1 MLAYFERL
9 ISPTQL
15 AEDRRPPDKLGAF
28 FWYFIRQIKGV
39 LAASLF
45 VALVVAVLDVM
56 VPVFLG
62 VIVDR
67 LATSEPSAIW
77 AESWPLFVGMAFL
90 VLVAR
95 PVVATLHNM
104 LIWQGLIPSLTNL
117 VRWQTHWYVLRH
129 SWGYFQS
136 DFAGRIA
143 NKVMQ
148 TGVAVRQS
156 VDQAVDAVFYVL
168 VYAIGAFIVLSGIH
182 WALMLPLLV
191 WFVAYLVV
199 LFYYVPKVKSR
210 SAEMSEVRS
219 MLTGRIVDSYT
230 NILTVKLF
238 ARPEHEDNYVREAI
252 VEHTGAFHNEMRLF
266 TWMIG
271 WLFVINALLL
281 TVSVGLSIWLWGL
294 GIVSIGA
301 VATVLPLINQIL
313 NMAGWIMDVVTDIF
327 ENIGTAEEGMGT
339 ISKPHTV
346 VDQVEAT
353 PLAVT
358 KGHIRFDNV
367 DFFYGQENR
376 LMSGLKLDIPAGQKV
391 GLIGRSGA
399 GKSTLVNLL
408 LRFHDL
414 NGGQILIDDQ
424 SIAGVTQDSLRG
436 QIGMVTQDTS
446 LLHRSVR
453 DNIRYGRPD
462 ASEEDVI
469 AAAKRAQADTFIH
482 DLVDWQ
488 ERRGYDAHV
497 GERGVKLSGG
507 QRQRVAIA
515 RVLLKDAPIL
525 ILDEATS
532 ALDSEIEAAI
542 QDQLTELMAG
552 KTVIAIA
559 HRLSTIAQMDRLI
572 VMENG
577 EIIEDGNHG
586 ELLAR
591 GGLYAEL
598 WSRQSG
604 GFLAKSA

>member
-1 MLAYFERL
+1 MLAYFEGLIVPTRL
-9 ISPTQL
+9 ADDT
-15 AEDRRPPDKLGAF
+15 RPPDRLSRF
-28 FWYFIRQIKGV
+28 YWYFMRQIKGV
-39 LAASLF
+39 LAAT
-45 VALVVAVLDVM
+45 LVVGFFVAVLDVL

-62 VIVDR
+62 MVVDR
-67 LATSEPSAIW
+67 LTNTPVDQVW
-77 AESWPLFVGMAFL
+77 AEHWPVFTGMAVL
-90 VLVAR
+90 VLFIR
-95 PVVATLHNM
+95 PVVATLHN
-104 LIWQGLIPSLTNL
+104 LLLWQTLVPHLTNL

-129 SWGYFQS
+129 SWSFFQN

-156 VDQAVDAVFYVL
+156 VVQAFDAVWYVFVFAVGGL
-168 VYAIGAFIVLSGIH
+168 FVLSGIH
-182 WALMLPLLV
+182 PILVIPILV
-191 WFVAYLVV
+191 WFAAYLLV
-199 LFYYVPKVKSR
+199 LVYYVPKVKQR
-210 SAEMSEVRS
+210 SAEMSEARS
-219 MLTGRIVDSYT
+219 MLTGRVVDSYT

-238 ARPEHEDNYVREAI
+238 ARPKEEDAYVREAI
-252 VEHTGAFHNEMRLF
+252 DEHSEKFRAEMRLF

-281 TVSVGLSIWLWGL
+281 TSSVGLSIWLWVG
-294 GIVSIGA
+294 GVISIGA
-301 VATVLPLINQIL
+301 VATVLPLINQTL

-327 ENIGTAEEGMGT
+327 ENIGTVEEGMET
-339 ISKPHTV
+339 ISMPHTV
-346 VDQVEAT
+346 VDRPDAKQLQVNRGE
-353 PLAVT
+353 
-358 KGHIRFDNV
+358 IRFKDVN
-367 DFFYGQENR
+367 FFYGDENR
-376 LMSGLKLDIPAGQKV
+376 LIESMNLTIPPGQKV

-414 NGGQILIDDQ
+414 DGGAIEIDGQ
-424 SIAGVTQDSLRG
+424 SLADVAQESLRG

-446 LLHRSVR
+446 LLHRSIL

-462 ASEEDVI
+462 ASLEEVM
-469 AAAKRAQADTFIH
+469 AAAEQAQASEFIG
-482 DLVDWQ
+482 DLVDWKG
-488 ERRGYDAHV
+488 RRGYEAHV

-515 RVLLKDAPIL
+515 RVILKDAPIL

-542 QDQLTELMAG
+542 QEQLSDLMAG

-559 HRLSTIAQMDRLI
+559 HRLSTIAQMDRLL
-572 VMENG
+572 VMQNG
-577 EIIEDGNHG
+577 QIIEDGSHA

-604 GFLAKSA
+604 GFLAESA